1 MQEYQSIKRVYAEPM
16 DRLVAE
22 EKGLVRDI
30 KNETEDG
37 YIVVYEDNYSSW
49 CPKDVF
55 ERGYRKIEKCKNES
69 EKLK

>member
-1 MQEYQSIKRVYAEPM
+1 MQEHQSIKRVYAEPM

-37 YIVVYEDNYSSW
+37 YIVVYKVAAGIKAWMVAGLLE
-49 CPKDVF
+49 
-55 ERGYRKIEKCKNES
+55 EEGE
-69 EKLK
+69 LK